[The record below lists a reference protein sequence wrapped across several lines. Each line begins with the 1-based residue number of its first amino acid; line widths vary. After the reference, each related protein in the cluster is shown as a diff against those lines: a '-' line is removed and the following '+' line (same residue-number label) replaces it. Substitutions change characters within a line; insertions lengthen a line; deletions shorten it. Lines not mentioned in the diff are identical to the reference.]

1 MSFVGFWV
9 EYVTN
14 ISLDFRLGS
23 DRAEIVRISAPIKEF
38 WAKEKNLDLKELLSD
53 GPYKEIYRK
62 QMIVWSDEMRAKDYG
77 FFCREATKNGNHF
90 ESKCYSFLIKLFW
103 S

>member
-1 MSFVGFWV
+1 MAR
-9 EYVTN
+9 T
-14 ISLDFRLGS
+14 
-23 DRAEIVRISAPIKEF
+23 
-38 WAKEKNLDLKELLSD
+38 
-53 GPYKEIYRK
+53 KEIYRK

-90 ESKCYSFLIKLFW
+90 DSKCYSFLIKLFW